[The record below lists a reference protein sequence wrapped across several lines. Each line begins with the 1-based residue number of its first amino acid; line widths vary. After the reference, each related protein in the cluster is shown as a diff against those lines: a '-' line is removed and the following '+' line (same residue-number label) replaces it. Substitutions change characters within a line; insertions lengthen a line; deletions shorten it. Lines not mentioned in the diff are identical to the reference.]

1 MFSYCVFVC
10 FALKGYGFYIFDN
23 FYLFFYKTLTGM
35 NLATDFINHRTS
47 VARYGILSLCVKIYL
62 YFVLS
67 CYFYIFMGI
76 KPIISDILC
85 LKNYH
90 Y

>member
-1 MFSYCVFVC
+1 
-10 FALKGYGFYIFDN
+10 
-23 FYLFFYKTLTGM
+23 M
-35 NLATDFINHRTS
+35 NLATDFINQKTS
-47 VARYGILSLCVKIYL
+47 VARYGILSLYVKIYL

>member
-10 FALKGYGFYIFDN
+10 FALKGYGFYIIDN
-23 FYLFFYKTLTGM
+23 FYLFFYKTLIGV
-35 NLATDFINHRTS
+35 NLATKFIYQKALVDRC
-47 VARYGILSLCVKIYL
+47 GILPLYVKIYL
-62 YFVLS
+62 YFVLY